1 VPADGERLATIE
13 QQIRDIR
20 DDVASLTAETLRTRG
35 RLHDLEGM
43 IGQWVSI
50 QKENRRQEDRQYRRL
65 GNHIQLALLLV
76 ACVAVLAPILT
87 ALISGR

>member
-1 VPADGERLATIE
+1 VPEASERLATLE

-50 QKENRRQEDRQYRRL
+50 QKEI
-65 GNHIQLALLLV
+65 GSTGGSATIF
-76 ACVAVLAPILT
+76 
-87 ALISGR
+87 S